1 MKIAILSRDGT
12 LYSCKR
18 LREAAAKRGHQVEI
32 LDPMSCYMNIDPA
45 ASSIHYKGRK
55 LPHFDAVIPRI
66 GSQITYYGT
75 AALRQ
80 FEMLGSYPLNE
91 SVAISRARD
100 KLRSLQLRARQGI
113 DLPVTGI
120 AHSPD
125 DTSDLIDMVGG
136 APLVIKLVEG
146 TQGIGVVLAETRQ
159 AAESVIDAFRG
170 LNAHILVQEYIEEA
184 KGRDIRCFVVGNE
197 VVAAIERQA
206 KEGDFRSN
214 LHRGGIARIADISD
228 REREIA
234 VKAAQTLGL
243 DVAGVDLLRAT
254 RGPLVMEVTLDTL
267 RQWLDDAGITFF
279 ECDSCQALH
288 LPHMQ
293 NFDGIFD
300 AKIDLI
306 NDVIL
311 FSALAEVKP
320 SALLALASDLS
331 AINASS
337 LTVKAF
343 LDIQDDNLPKLV
355 VCQSLFSGAGLS
367 FKQFAWFMRLSE
379 EQISMVMMEANA
391 HHLLYSAE
399 DDAENNDASP
409 NFLH

>member
-1 MKIAILSRDGT
+1 MDL
-12 LYSCKR
+12 
-18 LREAAAKRGHQVEI
+18 QVV
-32 LDPMSCYMNIDPA
+32 P
-45 ASSIHYKGRK
+45 
-55 LPHFDAVIPRI
+55 
-66 GSQITYYGT
+66 
-75 AALRQ
+75 
-80 FEMLGSYPLNE
+80 
-91 SVAISRARD
+91 
-100 KLRSLQLRARQGI
+100 
-113 DLPVTGI
+113 
-120 AHSPD
+120 
-125 DTSDLIDMVGG
+125 
-136 APLVIKLVEG
+136 
-146 TQGIGVVLAETRQ
+146 
-159 AAESVIDAFRG
+159 
-170 LNAHILVQEYIEEA
+170 
-184 KGRDIRCFVVGNE
+184 
-197 VVAAIERQA
+197 
-206 KEGDFRSN
+206 
-214 LHRGGIARIADISD
+214 
-228 REREIA
+228 
-234 VKAAQTLGL
+234 
-243 DVAGVDLLRAT
+243 
-254 RGPLVMEVTLDTL
+254 TLDTL

-367 FKQFAWFMRLSE
+367 FKQFSWFMRLSE

-399 DDAENNDASP
+399 DDAENNDVSP